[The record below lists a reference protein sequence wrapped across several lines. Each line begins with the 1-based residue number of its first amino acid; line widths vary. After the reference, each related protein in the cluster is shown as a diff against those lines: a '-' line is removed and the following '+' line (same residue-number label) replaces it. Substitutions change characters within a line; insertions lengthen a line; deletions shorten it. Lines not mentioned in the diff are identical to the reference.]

1 MVSKWVAMS
10 FLKMKRKQE
19 IMEPQG
25 ITGCR
30 LFLREVED
38 SGDGYLHMNLRPF
51 IQGAN
56 NALLSLPLAAFSLW
70 ILFIGRVKIKGD

>member
-1 MVSKWVAMS
+1 
-10 FLKMKRKQE
+10 
-19 IMEPQG
+19 MEPQG

-56 NALLSLPLAAFSLW
+56 NALLSLPLAAFSSLTE
-70 ILFIGRVKIKGD
+70 FQDSRVRTQSVS